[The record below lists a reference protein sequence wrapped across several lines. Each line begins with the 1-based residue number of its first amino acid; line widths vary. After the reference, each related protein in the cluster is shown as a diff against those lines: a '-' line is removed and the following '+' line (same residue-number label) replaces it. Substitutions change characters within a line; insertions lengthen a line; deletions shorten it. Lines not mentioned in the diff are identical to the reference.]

1 MTSSLKFLP
10 NPFRFLLITEWVM
23 LASCGSL
30 AMVEAWQGQMIPVQH
45 IMILVLLGLMGL
57 FLPSGKL
64 IVKVLY
70 TALEIGLIFYG
81 TVLGYL
87 HILPTLYLI
96 VVMRSCFLFESLGR
110 WAVAGL
116 ISLLFIS
123 DQVKYIQR
131 ALPETA
137 DEQIHFGMH
146 TLAETLVFGLSIFFV
161 LKLTNKLLVERHMR
175 QQLDLAH
182 IQLQQ
187 YARQIEDFAAI
198 QERNRIARDIHDS
211 LGHVLTS
218 LNIQLSTAV
227 KLWSVDVTKVHPFL
241 DQAQQLGTTAMKEV
255 RRSVSTLRQDA
266 ADDLP
271 LEAELDALVENVQAG
286 TDLAIHTKYDCCAPL
301 PPQIAKT
308 VYRLVQEALTNISK
322 HAQATEVQI
331 QLHATQDQIYLTVA
345 DNGRGFDL
353 NQNRAGFG
361 LQGMEERIAVVKGR
375 CQIKTQPGAGC
386 RLVVEIPLSN
396 GSSG

>member
-1 MTSSLKFLP
+1 MISSFKFLP
-10 NPFRFLLITEWVM
+10 NPFGFLLVTEWVM

-64 IVKVLY
+64 AVKVLY
-70 TALEIGLIFYG
+70 TVLEISLIFYG

-96 VVMRSCFLFESLGR
+96 VVMRSCFLFEAPGR
-110 WAVAGL
+110 WAIAGL
-116 ISLLFIS
+116 ISLLFIG
-123 DQVKYIQR
+123 DQIKYIQR
-131 ALPETA
+131 ALPESA

-146 TLAETLVFGLSIFFV
+146 MLAETLVFGLSIFFV

-182 IQLQQ
+182 AQLQQ
-187 YARQIEDFAAI
+187 YAQQVEDLAAI

-227 KLWSVDVTKVHPFL
+227 KLWSVDVDKVHPFL
-241 DQAQQLGTTAMKEV
+241 SQAQQLGTTAMKEV

-266 ADDLP
+266 DDDLP
-271 LEAELDALVENVQAG
+271 LAAKLDALVENVQAG
-286 TDLAIHTKYDCCAPL
+286 SDFAIHTSYDCCVSL
-301 PPQIAKT
+301 PPQIVKT

-331 QLHATQDQIYLTVA
+331 QLHTTRDQIYLTVT
-345 DNGRGFDL
+345 DNGRGFNL
-353 NQNRAGFG
+353 NKSRAGFG
-361 LQGMEERIAVVKGR
+361 LQGMEERIAVAKGR
-375 CQIKTQPGAGC
+375 FQIDSEPGAGC
-386 RLVVEIPLSN
+386 RIMVEIPL
-396 GSSG
+396 GSDANS